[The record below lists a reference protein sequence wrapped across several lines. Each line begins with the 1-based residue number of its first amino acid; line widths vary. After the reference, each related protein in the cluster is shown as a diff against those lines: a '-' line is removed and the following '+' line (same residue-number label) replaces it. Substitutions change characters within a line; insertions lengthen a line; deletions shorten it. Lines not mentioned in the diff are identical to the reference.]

1 MKSFLKTLI
10 RSFRDLLLEIIDIAY
25 KTTIVVLTLLILFL
39 LFADTGV
46 ENNNKEDH
54 IYKANSM
61 LIERD
66 VSC

>member
-1 MKSFLKTLI
+1 MKYFLKTLI
-10 RSFRDLLLEIIDIAY
+10 RLFVDLLLEIINIAY

-39 LFADTGV
+39 LIADNEV

-54 IYKANSM
+54 THKANSM